1 MNSLFKYLYYFKS
14 VIKMT
19 KPLFIKPDNA
29 SQLVIGNSTDSE
41 QCAAI
46 AINSD
51 KGILLPRL
59 TQTKIN
65 ALNHIKEGLQV
76 YNLDSK
82 TVQVFNGIEWIDLNG
97 TSVSGETSLSD
108 MTVIYNNAKT

>member
-82 TVQVFNGIEWIDLNG
+82 TVQVFNGIEWIDLSG
-97 TSVSGETSLSD
+97 TSVSSEPSLSD
-108 MTVIYNNAKT
+108 MTTVYINART

>member
-41 QCAAI
+41 QCAAL

-59 TQTKIN
+59 TQLKID

-76 YNLDSK
+76 YNLDTK
-82 TVQVFNGIEWIDLNG
+82 KVQVYNGTGWIELG
-97 TSVSGETSLSD
+97 VTSVSGEPSLSD
-108 MTVIYNNAKT
+108 MTTVYINAKT

>member
-1 MNSLFKYLYYFKS
+1 
-14 VIKMT
+14 MT

-41 QCAAI
+41 QCAAL

-59 TQTKIN
+59 TQLKID

-76 YNLDSK
+76 YNLDTK
-82 TVQVFNGIEWIDLNG
+82 TVQVYNGTGWIELGG
-97 TSVSGETSLSD
+97 TSVSGEPSLSD
-108 MTVIYNNAKT
+108 MTTVYINAKT